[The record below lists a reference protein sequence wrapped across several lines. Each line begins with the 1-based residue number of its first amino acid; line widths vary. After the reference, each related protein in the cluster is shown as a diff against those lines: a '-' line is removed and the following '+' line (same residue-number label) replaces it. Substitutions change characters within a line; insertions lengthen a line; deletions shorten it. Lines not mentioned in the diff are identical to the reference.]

1 MKTTK
6 EVTLK
11 WIDVNEKLP
20 EENGAFIVTIYTP
33 QGKTFVDKVWYGGS
47 GIFNL
52 FSVTDGYSITHWMP
66 FPPPAFSFEKI

>member
-20 EENGAFIVTIYTP
+20 EENGAFIVTICTP

-66 FPPPAFSFEKI
+66 FPPPAFEYEL